1 MLGRYYLWLDNH
13 KAAGGELKC
22 RFSRLTLN
30 AAVIM
35 EVLSPDTEK
44 RPMRKIYM
52 RFKSK
57 I

>member
-13 KAAGGELKC
+13 KGGELKC

>member
-1 MLGRYYLWLDNH
+1 MQILI
-13 KAAGGELKC
+13 
-22 RFSRLTLN
+22 LTLN